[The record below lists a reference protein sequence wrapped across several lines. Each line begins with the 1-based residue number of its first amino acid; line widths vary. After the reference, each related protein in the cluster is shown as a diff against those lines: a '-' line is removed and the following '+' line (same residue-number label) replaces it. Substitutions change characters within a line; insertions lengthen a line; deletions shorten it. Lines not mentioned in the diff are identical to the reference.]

1 MHPKYFLS
9 TSNIVDI
16 AEPWCHLICEHTVN
30 SQNTCLA
37 GEVFGYAGNVTVLL
51 LLFLVLHD
59 EPGCGI
65 TDRLTHTHPL

>member
-65 TDRLTHTHPL
+65 TDTD